1 MFSTS
6 IPETSMI
13 SKGICTLTIDCL
25 ESSKLKSWF
34 AVCGEFA
41 RTIIQRATQFV
52 LKHRNQYYTFSV
64 HYVNI
69 ISRFIH
75 LDGI

>member
-25 ESSKLKSWF
+25 ESSKLKSYP
-34 AVCGEFA
+34 GL
-41 RTIIQRATQFV
+41 Q
-52 LKHRNQYYTFSV
+52 SV
-64 HYVNI
+64 EN
-69 ISRFIH
+69 
-75 LDGI
+75 LQGP